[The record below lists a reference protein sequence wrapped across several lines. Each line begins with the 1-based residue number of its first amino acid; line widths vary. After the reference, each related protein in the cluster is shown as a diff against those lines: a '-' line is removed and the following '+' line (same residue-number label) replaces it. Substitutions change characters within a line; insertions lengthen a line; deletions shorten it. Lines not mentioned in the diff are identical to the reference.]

1 LRGLEARAHR
11 RRAHRQRRAAV
22 RSSGQTRP
30 APLGPCRSDLSR
42 SSRGSHRVGAQ
53 PHSRAAA
60 GSVEHPSKLES
71 AHRRRR
77 AGRAGPGSCVGSGT
91 LPAQPPM
98 RPRRTM
104 KGVVGERICVPV
116 VGTTHHPRVVEALRV
131 VLPCRSA
138 RPLRGGCPSTG
149 LCCTAASGGSGR
161 LSRRW
166 CGPRSA
172 QGPPHLEPSS
182 ACSEAGRVC
191 SACSR
196 CTRAAARGLSCG
208 RAEAAS
214 TDAEGSCSNDLHPL
228 AAG

>member
-1 LRGLEARAHR
+1 MRRLGARAHR
-11 RRAHRQRRAAV
+11 RHAHRRARAAV
-22 RSSGQTRP
+22 RSSGLARL
-30 APLGPCRSDLSR
+30 APLSPRRPDLPH

-104 KGVVGERICVPV
+104 KGVVGERGCVPV

-131 VLPCRSA
+131 VLPCRAA
-138 RPLRGGCPSTG
+138 RRLRGGCPSTG
-149 LCCTAASGGSGR
+149 H
-161 LSRRW
+161 
-166 CGPRSA
+166 RSA
-172 QGPPHLEPSS
+172 ALRP
-182 ACSEAGRVC
+182 AGAQVGSRAVGAVLAQHRALPTWSPRVP
-191 SACSR
+191 AAR
-196 CTRAAARGLSCG
+196 LAAFARPAAAVRGL
-208 RAEAAS
+208 R
-214 TDAEGSCSNDLHPL
+214 L
-228 AAG
+228 AA